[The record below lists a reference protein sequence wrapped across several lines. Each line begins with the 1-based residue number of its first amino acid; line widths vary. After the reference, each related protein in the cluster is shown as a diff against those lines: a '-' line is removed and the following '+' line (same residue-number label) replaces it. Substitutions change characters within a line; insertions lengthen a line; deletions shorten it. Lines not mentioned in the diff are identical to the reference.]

1 MTVNFV
7 TYRLLIDYPLII
19 GNNQWLTDYPL
30 ITHRLPIDV
39 LDFIDEICIMNYN
52 YVCIISFI
60 FSKFGSTGQN
70 RFSLTFYRRN
80 LVVFPWNLA
89 WNSFYTVENPN
100 LLGCPLNS
108 PPIDK
113 NFSSVKN
120 LTINFQ
126 QILFTYRFASHC
138 ANRNGA
144 LHPRSKV
151 WSITTPLYPNIS
163 ANLLLC
169 YITFIP
175 L

>member
-39 LDFIDEICIMNYN
+39 IDFIDEICIMNYN

-126 QILFTYRFASHC
+126 QFCLHTDLLRIARIATGRCTLEAKFE
-138 ANRNGA
+138 A
-144 LHPRSKV
+144 LQRHYIR
-151 WSITTPLYPNIS
+151 IYQLIF
-163 ANLLLC
+163 C
-169 YITFIP
+169 YVI
-175 L
+175 